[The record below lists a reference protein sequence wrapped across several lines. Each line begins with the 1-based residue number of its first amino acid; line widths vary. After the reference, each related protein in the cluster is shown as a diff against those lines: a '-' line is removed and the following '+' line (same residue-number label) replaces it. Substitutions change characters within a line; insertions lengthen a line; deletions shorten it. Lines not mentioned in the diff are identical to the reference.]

1 MALHIG
7 IDIGARA
14 VKAAALRASFKKTR
28 LEALIVVE
36 ITEPGGVAEALR
48 RAIAEATLGKPAAH
62 DGVAVAIDGDRAAV
76 RVLALPMS
84 AQKQLGEVLPF
95 ELESEVPFDIAES
108 VWDYRVL
115 TTGRPELAKA
125 TELAVLVAVARTEE
139 ARARIDLL
147 KSAILQEPERVGVGA
162 FPLANLCLGIP
173 ELASSVEPI
182 MLVDLGTKRSE
193 VLVVKGGEPVFSRT
207 VTVGTEGLPGT
218 ASKLAR
224 ELRTTIASYRAT
236 GGAAPRKV
244 LLAGGGASFI
254 SGAEGFISQEVNL
267 PVETIPRP
275 ASFELAPTITQQ
287 SLATFPQFAKAVG
300 LAMSL
305 GSRPVDVNLR
315 KGPLAFERGFAWVKE
330 KVPALVGLGAVIAL
344 AFFLSVVVEL
354 IALSRER
361 ATLEKAMTNVTGEVL
376 GEATPSA
383 DRANELLQQQTAL
396 SDEDPLPHA
405 DSFDVM
411 VRLSESIPQSV
422 VHDIDELDVQKGHVV
437 VHGVVASVN
446 DAQEIAKS
454 LKSERCFSDV
464 KITRTTQVV
473 GGDRQKYVME
483 FDIKCPEDVKAVAK
497 KPGAAAAPT
506 ATATATGGK

>member
-7 IDIGARA
+7 IDIGEAA
-14 VKAAALRASFKKTR
+14 VKAAVLRASFKKTR
-28 LEALIVVE
+28 LEALIAVDVAE
-36 ITEPGGVAEALR
+36 AGGVAEALR
-48 RAIAEATLGKPAAH
+48 RAVAAATGGKATAH
-62 DGVAVAIDGDRAAV
+62 DGIAVAVDGDRAAV
-76 RVLALPMS
+76 RVLTLPSS
-84 AQKQLGEVLPF
+84 AQKQLSEVLPF
-95 ELESEVPFDIAES
+95 ELESEVPFDVAES
-108 VWDYRVL
+108 VWDYRIL
-115 TTGRPELAKA
+115 TSGRPETTKP
-125 TELAVLVAVARTEE
+125 TEIAVLVAVTRTEE
-139 ARARIDLL
+139 ARARIDLVKGAL
-147 KSAILQEPERVGVGA
+147 NQEPERVGVGA
-162 FPLANLCLGIP
+162 FPLANLCLAIP
-173 ELASSVEPI
+173 DLTAGVEPI

-207 VTVGTEGLPGT
+207 VTVGTEGLPAT

-236 GGAAPRKV
+236 GGAAPRKI
-244 LLAGGGASFI
+244 LLAGGGAVV
-254 SGAEGFISQEVNL
+254 SGAEGFLSQEL
-267 PVETIPRP
+267 GLAVETIARP
-275 ASFELAPTITQQ
+275 AFELAPTVTPE
-287 SLATFPQFAKAVG
+287 SLAAFPRFAKAVG
-300 LAMSL
+300 LAMAL

-330 KVPALVGLGAVIAL
+330 KVPALVGLGAIIAL

-361 ATLEKAMTNVTGEVL
+361 ATLEKALGTVTGEVL

-405 DSFDVM
+405 DAFDVM

-464 KITRTTQVV
+464 KITRTNQVV

-497 KPGAAAAPT
+497 KPGAAAPS
-506 ATATATGGK
+506 ATTTATGGK